1 MTTTQMTTSRI
12 AEAAFTTP
20 ATEATQ
26 AWRSHTAKF
35 TVHWGR
41 SGAVVAADGE
51 IDAANA
57 APFADYVR
65 RCADCCEW
73 LILDLAGLA
82 FIGTVG
88 FSALQSLSARCA
100 TARTRLTVIPSP
112 AVSSLLRI
120 CDPQSRLPL
129 VPSLADAL
137 ADVQKSGR
145 PLRAVPRI

>member
-1 MTTTQMTTSRI
+1 MTTSRI
-12 AEAAFTTP
+12 TETSGTAFATP

-26 AWRSHTAKF
+26 AWRNHTAKF

-41 SGAVVAADGE
+41 AGAVVAADGE

-57 APFADYVR
+57 GPFADYAR

-73 LILDLAGLA
+73 LILDLAGLT

-88 FSALQSLSARCA
+88 FTALQSISAQCA
-100 TARTRLTVIPSP
+100 ATRTRLMVIPGP
-112 AVSSLLRI
+112 AVSTVLRI

-129 VPSLADAL
+129 LASLSDAL
-137 ADVQKSGR
+137 ADVQRSGR
-145 PLRAVPRI
+145 PLRAVR

>member
-1 MTTTQMTTSRI
+1 MMTSKITQT
-12 AEAAFTTP
+12 AFATP

-26 AWRSHTAKF
+26 AWRNHTAKF

-41 SGAVVAADGE
+41 SGAVVAASGE

-57 APFADYVR
+57 GPFADDAK

-73 LILDLAGLA
+73 LILDLSELT

-88 FSALQSLSARCA
+88 FSAIQAINARCSS
-100 TARTRLTVIPSP
+100 TRTRLMVIPSP
-112 AVSSLLRI
+112 ALNPVLRI

-129 VPSLADAL
+129 VASLDAAL
-137 ADVQKSGR
+137 ADVQRSGR
-145 PLRAVPRI
+145 PLRLVP

>member
-1 MTTTQMTTSRI
+1 MTTSRI
-12 AEAAFTTP
+12 TETAFATP
-20 ATEATQ
+20 ATESTQ
-26 AWRSHTAKF
+26 SWRSHTAKF
-35 TVHWGR
+35 TIHWGR

-57 APFADYVR
+57 EPFADYAR

-73 LILDLAGLA
+73 LILDLAELA

-88 FSALQSLSARCA
+88 FTALQSVSARCA
-100 TARTRLTVIPSP
+100 AAQTRLMVVPSP
-112 AVSSLLRI
+112 AVTSVLRI

-129 VPSLADAL
+129 VRSLADAL

-145 PLRAVPRI
+145 PLRAVT

>member
-1 MTTTQMTTSRI
+1 MTTSKI
-12 AEAAFTTP
+12 TEAAFATP

-26 AWRSHTAKF
+26 AWRNHTAKF

-41 SGAVVAADGE
+41 AGAVVAADGE

-57 APFADYVR
+57 SPFADYAR

-73 LILDLAGLA
+73 LVLDLAELT

-88 FSALQSLSARCA
+88 FTALQSIGARCA
-100 TARTRLTVIPSP
+100 AAQTRLMVIPSP
-112 AVSSLLRI
+112 AVNSVVRI

-129 VPSLADAL
+129 VASLADAL

-145 PLRAVPRI
+145 PLRAVT

>member
-1 MTTTQMTTSRI
+1 MNTSTMHDSGF
-12 AEAAFTTP
+12 AAP

-26 AWRSHTAKF
+26 SWQDHTAKF

-41 SGAVVAADGE
+41 AGAVLAADGE

-57 APFADYVR
+57 SPFADYAG

-73 LILDLAGLA
+73 LVLDLSALT

-88 FSALQSLSARCA
+88 FSALQSITAQCAR
-100 TARTRLTVIPSP
+100 ARIHLRVIPSV
-112 AVSSLLRI
+112 ALSTLLRI
-120 CDPQSRLPL
+120 CDPESNLPL
-129 VPSLADAL
+129 ASSLATAL

-145 PLRAVPRI
+145 PLHAVN

>member
-1 MTTTQMTTSRI
+1 MSTSKMT
-12 AEAAFTTP
+12 EAAFVTP

-26 AWRSHTAKF
+26 AWRNHTAKF

-41 SGAVVAADGE
+41 AGAVVAADGE

-57 APFADYVR
+57 GPFADYAK

-73 LILDLAGLA
+73 LILDLAELT

-88 FSALQSLSARCA
+88 FTALQSISARCA
-100 TARTRLTVIPSP
+100 TARTRLMVIPSP
-112 AVSSLLRI
+112 AVNSVLRI

-129 VPSLADAL
+129 VASLTDAL

-145 PLRAVPRI
+145 PLRAVT

>member
-1 MTTTQMTTSRI
+1 MTTSRI
-12 AEAAFTTP
+12 TDTAFATP

-26 AWRSHTAKF
+26 AWRSHTAIF
-35 TVHWGR
+35 TIHWGR

-57 APFADYVR
+57 GPFADYAR

-73 LILDLAGLA
+73 LVLDLAELT

-88 FSALQSLSARCA
+88 FTALQSVSARCA
-100 TARTRLTVIPSP
+100 AAQTQLMVIPSP
-112 AVSSLLRI
+112 AVTSVLRI

-129 VPSLADAL
+129 VSSLADAL

-145 PLRAVPRI
+145 PLRAVT